1 MYAIKPRTLQN
12 PRHDIEVACA
22 AVPPVI
28 MREVCHSVACC
39 FQKFVGAG
47 GGHLEHL

>member
-1 MYAIKPRTLQN
+1 MYARKPRKLQN
-12 PRHDIEVACA
+12 PRHVIEVACA
-22 AVPPVI
+22 AVPSAI
-28 MREVCHSVACC
+28 IREVCHSLACC